1 MRMQGFGPGLC
12 FTGGCTKTVQQ
23 WNADFT
29 AALLAL
35 LGPRFAGIVRVEI
48 IEGPQQCP
56 LYNPRLPEL
65 LGQLEAG
72 DCPLP
77 RCPELMRCPSP
88 WANPALVPPSPS
100 VTPTASPTV
109 ALPPL
114 VVSPT
119 VALPLSYP
127 LL

>member
-48 IEGPQQCP
+48 IDGPQQCP
-56 LYNPRLPEL
+56 PPPRPK
-65 LGQLEAG
+65 
-72 DCPLP
+72 
-77 RCPELMRCPSP
+77 
-88 WANPALVPPSPS
+88 WARPPPH
-100 VTPTASPTV
+100 
-109 ALPPL
+109 PPL
-114 VVSPT
+114 IGP
-119 VALPLSYP
+119 PP
-127 LL
+127 PPPPH